1 MKNIIASLVVTVIFG
16 LTIGCLFLAI
26 DRAGK
31 KQNEDMAELSD
42 KLDNIVSQQDAINAR
57 LDELETTM
65 DLRSGG
71 QTDTVNIILKEIHD
85 IKQNINEELDDVY
98 DKIQE
103 VETSKKEKSV
113 TVAVGSA
120 PAAPAYN
127 VPTGGLTPRGG
138 VNYFGEDGEQKETY
152 YNLPMGGVVGY
163 AQAAGIEGEY
173 WVREDGCKMFGD
185 YVIIAANQEVHPYG
199 SVVETSLGPG
209 IVLDTGSFAAGNP
222 YQVDVATD
230 W

>member
-1 MKNIIASLVVTVIFG
+1 MKNIIASLIITVIFG

-26 DRAGK
+26 DRAGE

-42 KLDNIVSQQDAINAR
+42 KLDNIASQQDAINAR

-103 VETSKKEKSV
+103 VEISKKEKSV
-113 TVAVGSA
+113 TVGSA
-120 PAAPAYN
+120 PAVAPAQAYS
-127 VPTGGLTPRGG
+127 VPTTGLTPRGG
-138 VNYFGEDGEQKETY
+138 VNINEEGHKETY

-163 AQAAGIEGEY
+163 AQAAGIPGEY
-173 WVREDGCKMFGD
+173 WVRDDGVKMYGD
-185 YVIIAANQEVHPYG
+185 YVIVAADQNIHPYG
-199 SVVETSLGPG
+199 STVNTSLGEG
-209 IVLDTGSFAAGNP
+209 IVLDTGTFIYENNEQ
-222 YQVDVATD
+222 YDIATS